1 MAPTVHLGLL
11 YLVAVGAV
19 GARDWVEEYELS
31 AHRAAFDADGLTFQ
45 DLANARPSDTE
56 AFLPRMKKFE
66 QLRFLRAIEDA
77 RRVGAEGKE
86 ISAAVKRAQPSVS
99 SAERRLQT
107 ISGGRAHRESEL
119 KHDLLTTGNLPY
131 DKTAPP
137 DSTLPG
143 KPGAQVH
150 VGLNLY
156 HVYAI
161 DTRRATVGL
170 HVWLRLSWTDRR
182 LAWNPADYGGLEHV
196 TFVAQPVSMEE
207 AQIWVPEVE
216 LYSGVQSTYD
226 MPRKE
231 VIVFGARRLPSADS
245 PGRFPHASSQRLC
258 PH

>member
-1 MAPTVHLGLL
+1 MGPTVHIGLL
-11 YLVAVGAV
+11 CLVAVGAV
-19 GARDWVEEYELS
+19 GAPDWVEEYELS
-31 AHRAAFDADGLTFQ
+31 AHRATFDADGLTFQ

-56 AFLPRMKKFE
+56 AFMSRMKKFE

-77 RRVGAEGKE
+77 RHIGEKGKE
-86 ISAAVKRAQPSVS
+86 VSPIAKRTQPSVNP
-99 SAERRLQT
+99 ADRRLQT
-107 ISGGRAHRESEL
+107 ISGGGRAHREAEL

-131 DKTAPP
+131 DKTVPP
-137 DSTLPG
+137 DSSLPG

-170 HVWLRLSWTDRR
+170 HVWLRLSWTDNR
-182 LAWNPADYGGLEHV
+182 LAWNPADYGGLDFV
-196 TFVAQPVSMEE
+196 TFVALPASMEE
-207 AQIWVPEVE
+207 AQIWVPDVE

-231 VIVFGARRLPSADS
+231 VMVFGARCLPSAH
-245 PGRFPHASSQRLC
+245 PSSQRLC
-258 PH
+258 PR